1 VKKRRVIDPTST
13 RVHDNGSV
21 PALETLGW
29 DDAWRADFEPFRRE
43 GLTPGR
49 VVAQHRGA
57 YDVAT
62 VEGELRAT
70 IAPRLRKESSVPEL
84 PVVGDWV
91 ALDTSAVIE
100 AVLPRRTA
108 FSRRA
113 SQDPAS
119 DAAREQVVAANVD
132 VVFIAVA
139 LSQDPDR
146 LLLERYIALALESGA
161 RPVLLLTKA
170 DVEPDP
176 AEVASAVADVG
187 GGIPIEIVSART
199 GLGLDDVRAILKPGV
214 TGALLGPS
222 GVGKSTLVNALADD
236 QVLATGETRTD
247 GAGRHTTT
255 RRQLVALPG
264 GGLLIDN
271 PGMREV
277 HLWLS
282 GDGLAEAFQDISEL
296 AAHCRFSDCSHE
308 TEPGCAVQAALA
320 DETLARE
327 RWDTYRALQRELV
340 ELEERLARRER
351 SRARRGRPSAGA
363 S

>member
-1 VKKRRVIDPTST
+1 MPD
-13 RVHDNGSV
+13 
-21 PALETLGW
+21 LETLGW
-29 DDAWRADFEPFRRE
+29 DDAWGATFEPYLQD
-43 GLTPGR
+43 GLVPGR

-57 YDVAT
+57 YDVGT
-62 VEGELRAT
+62 TEGEVRAQ
-70 IAPRLRKESSVPEL
+70 IAPHLRRSSSVAEL

-91 ALDTSAVIE
+91 ALDSSSVIE
-100 AVLPRRTA
+100 AVLPRRTT

-113 SQDPAS
+113 PQDPAS
-119 DAAREQVVAANVD
+119 DAVREQVVAANVD

-139 LSQDPDR
+139 LGQDVDR
-146 LLLERYIALALESGA
+146 LLLERYVALALESGA
-161 RPVLLLTKA
+161 QPVLLLTKA
-170 DVEPDP
+170 DLEPNSAD
-176 AEVASAVADVG
+176 VASEIADVG
-187 GGIPIEIVSART
+187 GGIPVQIASART
-199 GLGLDDVRAILKPGV
+199 GVGLDAVRAMLNPGV

-222 GVGKSTLVNALADD
+222 GVGKSTLVNALVGAD
-236 QVLATGETRTD
+236 VLATGETGTD

-277 HLWLS
+277 HMWLAE
-282 GDGLAEAFQDISEL
+282 GGLAEAFQDITDL
-296 AAHCRFSDCSHE
+296 AAHCRFSDCRHE

-320 DETLARE
+320 DGTLPRE
-327 RWDTYRALQRELV
+327 RWDSYRALERELA

-351 SRARRGRPSAGA
+351 SRARRGRPSAEA